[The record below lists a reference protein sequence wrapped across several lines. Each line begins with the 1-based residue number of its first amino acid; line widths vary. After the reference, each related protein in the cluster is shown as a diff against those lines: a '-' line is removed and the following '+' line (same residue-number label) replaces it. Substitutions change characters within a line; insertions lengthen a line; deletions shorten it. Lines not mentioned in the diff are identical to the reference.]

1 MKKRFTNM
9 WDIRFSQQPLKLPP
23 GFGLRRVRGEGTRRF
38 RRERTVRIESG
49 VSPVPRQPPQ
59 SKTLSRVREMS
70 ASHDCHE

>member
-1 MKKRFTNM
+1 MKKRFTNI
-9 WDIRFSQQPLKLPP
+9 WDIH
-23 GFGLRRVRGEGTRRF
+23 RF
-38 RRERTVRIESG
+38 RCECNIRIESG